1 MKDIILNGISKNFGD
16 TEVLKN
22 LSAVFPAG
30 KTSCITAPSG
40 IGKTTL
46 LRILMGLEK
55 PDCGSISGLDS
66 TSISAVFQEDRLC
79 ENMTAE
85 ANIKLV
91 SPKLSPTEIS
101 DAMNWVGLS
110 GSEQRVVS
118 ELSGGMRRRVAILR
132 AILFDADLY
141 LLDEPFKGLDAE
153 TKAEVIRFI
162 KQQLVGK
169 TVILVTHDPK
179 ETYQLNC
186 TFELK
191 L

>member
-1 MKDIILNGISKNFGD
+1 MKDIVLNSVSKSFGD
-16 TEVLKN
+16 TEVLKS

-55 PDCGSISGLDS
+55 PDSGSISGLDDI
-66 TSISAVFQEDRLC
+66 SIGAVFQEDRLC
-79 ENMTAE
+79 ENMTAA

-91 SPKLSPTEIS
+91 SPMLDDSAITL
-101 DAMNWVGLS
+101 AMQSVGLYDC
-110 GSEQRVVS
+110 EHRIVS

-141 LLDEPFKGLDAE
+141 LLDEPFKGLDAD
-153 TKAEVIRFI
+153 TRADVIFFI
-162 KQQLVGK
+162 KRQLSGK
-169 TVILVTHDPK
+169 TVILVTHDPREAAQMDCK
-179 ETYQLNC
+179 
-186 TFELK
+186 FELK